1 MTETRGMS
9 RIEKLKYQAKQ
20 RRLQG
25 KSKLKISM
33 EAFSPE
39 IMHDTDMES
48 MDAWKESGVFDTMLK
63 TLGEGNEDQD

>member
-33 EAFSPE
+33 AAFSPE